1 MDDEGE
7 RITITLNGDQR
18 EVPSGL
24 TVRDLLEHLG
34 LQEGLGVVERNRE
47 IVRRERYDEVFVCGG
62 DSIEL
67 VHFVGG
73 G

>member
-1 MDDEGE
+1 VGE
-7 RITITLNGDQR
+7 DKIAVTINGDQR
-18 EVPSGL
+18 EVPAGL
-24 TVRDLLEHLG
+24 TIRGLLDHLG
-34 LQEGLGVVERNRE
+34 LQVGLVVVEYNQE
-47 IVRRERYDEVFVCGG
+47 IVRRERYDEVAVAAG